1 MREFPKNE
9 KFGERLR
16 AQRQST
22 RQMTA
27 SAVQG
32 LGALF
37 RSQEPLPDSA
47 DAALL
52 AFCAVGRVLG
62 MEIKAPRA
70 PEMAVPAGSE
80 APSEPF
86 ETIARATHLRVRPV
100 RLRGGWWQQDNGPL
114 LAYRK
119 DGHFP
124 VALLPRG
131 AGSYNCF
138 DPSSRSHSPVTAAN
152 EDRYERRAFQ
162 PYRSLPTGPVT
173 TLDLF
178 KFALAGRGRDL
189 AGIILLGTVIALLG
203 MASIQAVG
211 LIADHAIPRG
221 DRSLLGQIG
230 LGVVIAALG
239 LVVAEATRGILVIRL
254 GAAADHTLQTAVW
267 DRLLSLRIPFF
278 RREPSGD
285 ILIRVS
291 AISQIHAILSGATLR
306 TVLTSIFGLLNL
318 GLLWA
323 YSWHLALL
331 GVIIAGGVA
340 GVTLVGC
347 LLILR
352 YHTEL
357 LQTRGKLLSLI
368 VQLIQM
374 IPKVR
379 VAAAEERAFACWA
392 KTYSQQQKM
401 VLRLQAVE
409 DGVAIFNDFVGLAAT
424 MALFSVALNLT
435 LAHGESQGLTI
446 GSLLASLAA
455 YGAFLGCA
463 RALSTTVTQVLQIVT
478 LWKRAQPI
486 LQSELET
493 ASFRIDPG
501 RLQGRIVAEHLSF
514 RYRPDG
520 PPVLKGV
527 SFRAEPGEFVALVGS
542 SGSGKSTLMR
552 LLLGFEVPE
561 SGRVLFDE
569 HDLSSLDLQAVR
581 RQLGV
586 VLQNSRLHRG
596 SLYETIA
603 NGLPLGMEDA
613 KEAVRLA
620 GLDDYVARLPIGLY
634 TQIGEDGANIS
645 GGERQRLL
653 IAQALAAKPQFL
665 IMDEAT
671 SSLDNRIQ
679 AQIISNLNSLK
690 MTRIIIAHR
699 LSTVRHADRIYV
711 LEQGSIVQEGVYE
724 DLARAEGPFA
734 RLLARQK
741 I

>member
-1 MREFPKNE
+1 
-9 KFGERLR
+9 
-16 AQRQST
+16 
-22 RQMTA
+22 MTA

-203 MASIQAVG
+203 MASVQAIG

-340 GVTLVGC
+340 AVTLVG
-347 LLILR
+347 
-352 YHTEL
+352 
-357 LQTRGKLLSLI
+357 
-368 VQLIQM
+368 
-374 IPKVR
+374 
-379 VAAAEERAFACWA
+379 
-392 KTYSQQQKM
+392 
-401 VLRLQAVE
+401 
-409 DGVAIFNDFVGLAAT
+409 
-424 MALFSVALNLT
+424 
-435 LAHGESQGLTI
+435 
-446 GSLLASLAA
+446 
-455 YGAFLGCA
+455 
-463 RALSTTVTQVLQIVT
+463 
-478 LWKRAQPI
+478 
-486 LQSELET
+486 
-493 ASFRIDPG
+493 
-501 RLQGRIVAEHLSF
+501 
-514 RYRPDG
+514 
-520 PPVLKGV
+520 
-527 SFRAEPGEFVALVGS
+527 
-542 SGSGKSTLMR
+542 
-552 LLLGFEVPE
+552 
-561 SGRVLFDE
+561 
-569 HDLSSLDLQAVR
+569 
-581 RQLGV
+581 
-586 VLQNSRLHRG
+586 
-596 SLYETIA
+596 
-603 NGLPLGMEDA
+603 
-613 KEAVRLA
+613 
-620 GLDDYVARLPIGLY
+620 
-634 TQIGEDGANIS
+634 
-645 GGERQRLL
+645 
-653 IAQALAAKPQFL
+653 
-665 IMDEAT
+665 
-671 SSLDNRIQ
+671 
-679 AQIISNLNSLK
+679 
-690 MTRIIIAHR
+690 
-699 LSTVRHADRIYV
+699 
-711 LEQGSIVQEGVYE
+711 
-724 DLARAEGPFA
+724 
-734 RLLARQK
+734 
-741 I
+741 